1 MTKKSES
8 KITLCP
14 FSLIPVT
21 LHQEGTKMPQNSREM
36 REMKVVSEGGSQVI
50 FTFVVSEEEK
60 AESSRNSNMALK
72 IKLF

>member
-36 REMKVVSEGGSQVI
+36 REMKVVSEGRSQVI
-50 FTFVVSEEEK
+50 FT
-60 AESSRNSNMALK
+60 L
-72 IKLF
+72 L